1 MGRVFGRQNWCLMN
15 EYERAEGLMAI
26 LAIILSKGVCLAG
39 ENLLLRGKKKREI
52 SNYCLFYLKN

>member
-26 LAIILSKGVCLAG
+26 LAIILSKGAM
-39 ENLLLRGKKKREI
+39 
-52 SNYCLFYLKN
+52 